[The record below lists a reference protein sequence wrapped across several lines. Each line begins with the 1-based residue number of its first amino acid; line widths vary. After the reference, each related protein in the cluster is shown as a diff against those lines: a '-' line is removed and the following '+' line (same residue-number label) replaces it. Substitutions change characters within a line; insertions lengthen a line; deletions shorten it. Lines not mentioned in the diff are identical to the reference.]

1 MRSTEDSRAIADGD
15 DDPRPILALHFSY
28 ALTAE
33 AFDVELRGVAGPVL
47 LRGSR
52 AAHAP
57 AAKRLPVQFEIA
69 FSIPVAAVN
78 GFFALDE
85 RDNRFP
91 NRLQLVQRDAT
102 PS

>member
-1 MRSTEDSRAIADGD
+1 
-15 DDPRPILALHFSY
+15 
-28 ALTAE
+28 
-33 AFDVELRGVAGPVL
+33 
-47 LRGSR
+47 
-52 AAHAP
+52 
-57 AAKRLPVQFEIA
+57 VQFEIA